1 MFSIFDEEEA
11 IGYRRAPQTLPLLA
25 PVVQEK
31 GYIMPSTSE
40 AITYALEDKKRK
52 RTVGEALERLER
64 VSPPYGVIELLPYG
78 LQRIARK
85 PMFIYT
91 AAWWLA
97 AGAVIVDPLNR
108 LEGGLID

>member
-11 IGYRRAPQTLPLLA
+11 IGYRRARQTLPLLA

-31 GYIMPSTSE
+31 GYIIPSTSE
-40 AITYALEDKKRK
+40 RLTYAINGKRK
-52 RTVGEALERLER
+52 RTVGEALERLGD
-64 VSPPYGVIELLPYG
+64 VSPPYGVIEALPPG
-78 LQRIARK
+78 VQRIARK
-85 PMFIYT
+85 PMMLYT
-91 AAWWLA
+91 MAWWLA

>member
-11 IGYRRAPQTLPLLA
+11 LGYRPARQTLPLLA
-25 PVVQEK
+25 PVVKEK
-31 GYIMPSTSE
+31 GYIIPSSSE
-40 AITYALEDKKRK
+40 RLTYALDGKRK
-52 RTVGEALERLER
+52 RTVWEALERLGD
-64 VSPPYGVIELLPYG
+64 VSPPYGVIETLPPG

>member
-11 IGYRRAPQTLPLLA
+11 IGYRPARQTLPLLA

-31 GYIMPSTSE
+31 GYIMPSNSE
-40 AITYALEDKKRK
+40 RLTFKLDSKRK
-52 RTVGEALERLER
+52 RTVWEALERLGD
-64 VSPPYGVIELLPYG
+64 VSPPYGIVDALPYG
-78 LQRIARK
+78 LQRMARK
-85 PMFIYT
+85 PMMIYT

>member
-1 MFSIFDEEEA
+1 MMSIFDEEEA
-11 IGYRRAPQTLPLLA
+11 IGYRRARQTLPLLA

-31 GYIMPSTSE
+31 GYIMPSNSE
-40 AITYALEDKKRK
+40 RLTYVLKNNKRK
-52 RTVGEALERLER
+52 RTVWEALERLGD
-64 VSPPYGVIELLPYG
+64 VSPPYGVIEALPPG